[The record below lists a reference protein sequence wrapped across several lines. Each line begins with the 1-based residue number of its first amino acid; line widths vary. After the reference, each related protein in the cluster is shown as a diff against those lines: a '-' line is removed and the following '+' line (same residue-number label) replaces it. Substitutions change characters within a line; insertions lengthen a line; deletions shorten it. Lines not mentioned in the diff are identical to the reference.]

1 MTAPER
7 HTPAHLGEYP
17 ARMLEV
23 MEGEAANGKI
33 EGTIS
38 KGRLFGVGGS
48 EADIGQPSI
57 LTSALGN
64 LERCHGQVDPDH
76 FAASRRQRHRDVTRS
91 GRDFRLR
98 AHRLPEQI
106 AATSRARR
114 SSSVI
119 MAALA

>member
-1 MTAPER
+1 
-7 HTPAHLGEYP
+7 
-17 ARMLEV
+17 V

-38 KGRLFGVGGS
+38 RGKLFGVGGS

-64 LERCHGQVDPDH
+64 PERCHGQVDPDH

-91 GRDFRLR
+91 GRDFDCALTAFRSNGGD
-98 AHRLPEQI
+98 Q
-106 AATSRARR
+106 SREAIF
-114 SSSVI
+114 VGDY
-119 MAALA
+119 AALA